1 MRALPTASLALLLLT
16 SCQHQATPTA
26 AAEAPKPPPIAPPV
40 PPKMRLGDSARPTRY
55 ALKLKV
61 VPTEDVFSGTI
72 AIDLAL
78 KEPVTTLWLNGSELK
93 VGEATLEVDG
103 RTSPVSTV
111 DGGKQ
116 FIGFSFQKPAGPG
129 NARLY
134 VSFTGPVSSRDSRGL
149 FRQQE
154 GGDWY
159 LISQFESHWAR
170 LAFPCFDEP
179 SFKVPWRLTLE
190 VRRHDAAFS
199 NTPIESERDTN
210 DGFKLVTFA
219 ETKPLPSYLIAL
231 GVGPFEVVD
240 AAPAGRKSTP
250 VRIVVPRGKSSQ
262 ARYAAQ
268 VTPTILERL
277 ESYFDLPYP
286 YEKLD
291 LLSIPVPTDFG
302 AMENPGLVTG
312 SQTLYLA
319 RPEEESVQFKR
330 AFASVTAHELGHM
343 WFGDMVTLAWWD
355 DTWLNEGFATW
366 IASKIIEQWKP
377 EWLHGTSVVNQRNSS
392 TSADSLTTARKIR
405 QPIESEHDIVNAF
418 DAITYQKGAAVLA
431 MFERWVG
438 EDKFRRG
445 IRRYLAQHAWG
456 NATASDFLAA
466 VSEEAGR
473 DIAPAFSTFLEQAGV
488 PLVTVA
494 LRCEAGSK
502 AKLSLSQERYL
513 PVGSGSSTDQTWQ
526 IPICARYP
534 AGRSDAKDC
543 TLLAQKTGE
552 LDLASAQDCPAWVM
566 PNDGGASYYRVRF
579 EGNLLGRVLK
589 AGGKQLTLPER
600 VGLVDDLA
608 ALTRG
613 GRLPYGEVL
622 PLITGLAGDPN
633 REIVQRAAEI
643 VERLRDPL
651 IPASL
656 RPSYAQFIR
665 HVFGPRAGKLGWTAK
680 RGEAED
686 TVLLRPTLVGMVAY
700 PGDDEKL
707 QREARQLA
715 RKWISD
721 HRAVAA
727 DVVPTVLHV
736 AAKTGDRALF
746 DELHAAARRESD
758 RRDRRWLLLAM
769 GAFREPEIAKS
780 ALALALSDE
789 FDPRESFPI
798 VVMAAAAP
806 ETRDLAYQ
814 FIKEN
819 FDRWL
824 ARLPRDFGGHM
835 PNLVEGYCDETHRA
849 DMGAFFKDRST
860 AFAGGPRRL
869 ANALERVDL
878 CIAAKRVQQPSVEA
892 FFRGKPKAPAAA
904 RLGSN

>member
-1 MRALPTASLALLLLT
+1 MKGLPIAWLAFLLLA
-16 SCQHQATPTA
+16 SCQHQATTA
-26 AAEAPKPPPIAPPV
+26 TAQTPKPLIAPPV
-40 PPKMRLGDSARPTRY
+40 PPAMRLGDSARPTRY
-55 ALKLKV
+55 ALKLRV

-78 KEPVTTLWLNGSELK
+78 KEPVTTLWLNASELK
-93 VGEATLEVDG
+93 VREATLEVGG

-111 DGGKQ
+111 DGGKEI
-116 FIGFSFQKPAGPG
+116 IGFSFQQPVGPG
-129 NARLY
+129 DARLQ
-134 VSFTGPVSSRDSRGL
+134 VSFSGPVSTRDSRGL

-154 GGDWY
+154 GDDWY
-159 LISQFESHWAR
+159 LISQFEPLYAR

-190 VRRHDAAFS
+190 VRRNDAAFS

-210 DGFKLVTFA
+210 NGFKLVTFA
-219 ETKPLPSYLIAL
+219 ETKPLPSYLLAL

-240 AAPAGRKSTP
+240 AGRAGRKSTP
-250 VRIVVPRGKSSQ
+250 LRIVVPRGKSSQ

-277 ESYFDLPYP
+277 EGYFDLPYP

-291 LLSIPVPTDFG
+291 LLTVPVPTDFG
-302 AMENPGLVTG
+302 AMENPGLITG
-312 SQTLYLA
+312 AQTLYLA
-319 RPEEESVQFKR
+319 KPEEQSIQFKR
-330 AFASVTAHELGHM
+330 AFASVTAHEIGHM

-355 DTWLNEGFATW
+355 DTWLNEAFASW
-366 IASKIIEQWKP
+366 IGSKIIEQWKP
-377 EWLHGTSVVNQRNSS
+377 EWFHGSSVVNERNFSMG
-392 TSADSLTTARKIR
+392 ADSLSTGRKIR
-405 QPIESEHDIVNAF
+405 QPIESLHDIVNAF
-418 DAITYQKGAAVLA
+418 DSITYQKGAAVLA

-438 EDKFRRG
+438 EDSFRRG
-445 IRRYLAQHAWG
+445 VRRYLARHAWG

-473 DIAPAFSTFLEQAGV
+473 NIAPAFSTFLDQAGV

-494 LRCEAGSK
+494 LRCEPGST
-502 AKLSLSQERYL
+502 AKLSLSQERYS
-513 PVGSGSSTDQTWQ
+513 PVGSGPSADQAWQ

-552 LDLASAQDCPAWVM
+552 LELASAQGCPAWVL

-579 EGNLLGRVLK
+579 EGNLLARVLQV
-589 AGGKQLTLPER
+589 GGKQLTLPER
-600 VGLVDDLA
+600 VGLLDDLA
-608 ALTRG
+608 ALTRD
-613 GRLPYGEVL
+613 GRLPYAEVL
-622 PLITGLAGDPN
+622 PLIPGLAADPH
-633 REIVQRAAEI
+633 REIVQRAAAI
-643 VERLRDPL
+643 IERLRDHL

-665 HVFGPRAGKLGWTAK
+665 RVFGPRARKLGWTAK
-680 RGEAED
+680 RGEDED
-686 TVLLRPTLVGMVAY
+686 TLLLRPTLVGMVAY
-700 PGDDEKL
+700 PGDDERL

-715 RKWISD
+715 RKWLSD
-721 HRAVAA
+721 HRAVEA
-727 DVVPTVLHV
+727 DVVHTVLNV

-746 DELHAAARRESD
+746 DDLHAAAQKEPD
-758 RRDRRWLLLAM
+758 RRDRRWLLQAM

-789 FDPRESFPI
+789 FDPRETFWI
-798 VVMAAAAP
+798 VVTAVTAP
-806 ETRDLAYQ
+806 ETRDQAYQ

-819 FDRWL
+819 FNRWL
-824 ARLPRDFGGHM
+824 ARLPRDFGAQM
-835 PNLVEGYCDETHRA
+835 PSLVEGYCDPKHRA
-849 DMGAFFKDRST
+849 DVEAFFKDRST
-860 AFAGGPRRL
+860 GFTGGPRRL
-869 ANALERVDL
+869 ANALERIDL

-892 FFRGKPKAPAAA
+892 FFRGKPKAPITP

>member
-1 MRALPTASLALLLLT
+1 MRALRIASLALPLLA
-16 SCQHQATPTA
+16 CQHQATTA
-26 AAEAPKPPPIAPPV
+26 ATAEAPKPPVAPPPT
-40 PPKMRLGDSARPTRY
+40 PPKLRLGDSARPTRY

-78 KEPVTTLWLNGSELK
+78 KDPVTTLWLNGTELK
-93 VGEATLEVDG
+93 VGEATVEVGD
-103 RTSPVSTV
+103 RTSPVSIV
-111 DGGKQ
+111 DGGKE
-116 FIGFSFQKPAGPG
+116 FIGFSFQQPVGPG
-129 NARLY
+129 KARLY
-134 VSFTGPVSSRDSRGL
+134 ISFSGPVSARDSRGL

-159 LISQFESHWAR
+159 LISQFESHYAR

-190 VRRHDAAFS
+190 VKRHDAAFS
-199 NTPIESERDTN
+199 NTPIESERDTG
-210 DGFKLVTFA
+210 DGFKQVTFA
-219 ETKPLPSYLIAL
+219 ETKPLPSYLLAL

-277 ESYFDLPYP
+277 ETYFDLPYP

-291 LLSIPVPTDFG
+291 LLTIPVPTDFG

-319 RPEEESVQFKR
+319 RPEEESIQFKR

-355 DTWLNEGFATW
+355 DTWLNEGFASW

-377 EWLHGTSVVNQRNSS
+377 EWSHGTLVVNQRNAS
-392 TSADSLTTARKIR
+392 TGADSLITARKIR

-438 EDKFRRG
+438 EDNFRRG
-445 IRRYLAQHAWG
+445 IRRYLTRHAWG

-473 DIAPAFSTFLEQAGV
+473 NIAPAFSTFLEQAGV

-494 LRCEAGSK
+494 LRCEPGSK
-502 AKLSLSQERYL
+502 ARLSLSQERYL
-513 PVGSGSSTDQTWQ
+513 PVGSGPSADQTWQ

-534 AGRSDAKDC
+534 AGQSAAKDC

-552 LDLASAQDCPAWVM
+552 LELASAQGCPSWVL

-579 EGNLLGRVLK
+579 EGDLLARVLK
-589 AGGKQLTLPER
+589 AGSKQLTLPER
-600 VGLVDDLA
+600 VGLLDDLA
-608 ALTRG
+608 ALTRD
-613 GRLPYGEVL
+613 GRVPYAEVL
-622 PLITGLAGDPN
+622 PLIPGLAGDPR
-633 REIVQRAAEI
+633 REIVQRAAAMI
-643 VERLRDPL
+643 ERLHDHL

-656 RPSYAQFIR
+656 RPSYAQYIR
-665 HVFGPRAGKLGWTAK
+665 RVFGPRAQKLGWIGK
-680 RGEAED
+680 RGEDED
-686 TVLLRPTLVGMVAY
+686 TVLLRPTLVGMVSY

-715 RKWISD
+715 RKWLSD
-721 HRAVAA
+721 HRAVQA
-727 DVVPTVLHV
+727 DVVPTVLNV

-746 DELHAAARRESD
+746 DELHAAARKETD

-769 GAFREPEIAKS
+769 GGFREPEIAES
-780 ALALALSDE
+780 ALALALSNE
-789 FDPRESFPI
+789 FDPRETFWI
-798 VVMAAAAP
+798 VVAEAGAP
-806 ETRDLAYQ
+806 ETRDAAYQ

-835 PNLVEGYCDETHRA
+835 PSLVEGYCDESHRA
-849 DMGAFFKDRST
+849 DIAAFFKERST
-860 AFAGGPRRL
+860 RFTGGPRRL

-878 CIAAKRVQQPSVEA
+878 CVAAKRVQQPSVEA
-892 FFRGKPKAPAAA
+892 FFSGKPKAPAAA